1 MRRWRSQL
9 QRFAAALALLALAA
23 CAARQPSPPPP
34 APPAPAPAAL
44 PWTTAIGALQN
55 LSNNQT
61 CTATLIAQDVIVTA
75 AHCLAGGT
83 PQFGGREFVF
93 LPNEG
98 TAPNFPPLRILGI
111 QAVGQSVQQGVI
123 DGSQASGDW
132 ALLRV
137 ETAPPALH
145 PVAVNAM
152 RLDQIQ
158 ARLAAGDHFFSGGY
172 GTPGLLQFTQHQNC
186 QPVDPSGLGV
196 YLDDGLIA
204 TDCMVR
210 PRDSGGPLV
219 LVDIAGRPHL
229 IAVISGIGRPN
240 SDHPFGVGVE
250 ALHFQP
256 YLKGVPIS
264 FRDPAGTLA
273 PAG

>member
-1 MRRWRSQL
+1 MPRWGSRL
-9 QRFAAALALLALAA
+9 RFCGVVLTLLMLAA
-23 CAARQPSPPPP
+23 CAARQPSPPPSAPVQPSP
-34 APPAPAPAAL
+34 APLA
-44 PWTTAIGALQN
+44 WTTAIGALQN

-61 CTATLIAQDVIVTA
+61 CTATLIAPDVIVTA
-75 AHCLAGGT
+75 AHCLADGM
-83 PQFGGREFVF
+83 PQLAGREFVF

-98 TAPNFPPLRILGI
+98 AAPNFPPLRILGI

-145 PVAVNAM
+145 PVDVNDM

-172 GTPGLLQFTQHQNC
+172 GTPGLLQLTEHRNC
-186 QPVDPSGLGV
+186 RPVDAAGLGT

-210 PRDSGGPLV
+210 PRDSGGPMV
-219 LVDIAGRPHL
+219 LVDIVGRPHL
-229 IAVISGIGRPN
+229 VAIISGIGRPN

-250 ALHFQP
+250 AGRFLP

-264 FRDPAGTLA
+264 LMGLVKMPTPAG
-273 PAG
+273 

>member
-1 MRRWRSQL
+1 MRGWCGWL
-9 QRFAAALALLALAA
+9 QGCAASLMLLALAA

-34 APPAPAPAAL
+34 ASPPPTPAAL

-61 CTATLIAQDVIVTA
+61 CTATLIARDVIVTA
-75 AHCLAGGT
+75 AHCLADGQ
-83 PQFGGREFVF
+83 PQLAGREFVF

-98 TAPNFPPLRILGI
+98 AAPTFPPLRILGI

-123 DGSQASGDW
+123 DGSEATGDW

-145 PVAVNAM
+145 PVAINEM

-158 ARLAAGDHFFSGGY
+158 ARLTAGDHFFSGGY
-172 GTPGLLQFTQHQNC
+172 GTPGLLQFTEHRNC
-186 QPVDPSGLGV
+186 QPVDAAGLGT

-204 TDCMVR
+204 TDCSVR
-210 PRDSGGPLV
+210 PRDSGGPMV
-219 LVDIAGRPHL
+219 LVDITGRPHL
-229 IAVISGIGRPN
+229 IAIISGIGQPN
-240 SDHPFGVGVE
+240 SDHPFGIGVE
-250 ALHFQP
+250 ARRFLP
-256 YLKGVPIS
+256 YFKAVPIGAIGPLAPLI
-264 FRDPAGTLA
+264 PAG
-273 PAG
+273 